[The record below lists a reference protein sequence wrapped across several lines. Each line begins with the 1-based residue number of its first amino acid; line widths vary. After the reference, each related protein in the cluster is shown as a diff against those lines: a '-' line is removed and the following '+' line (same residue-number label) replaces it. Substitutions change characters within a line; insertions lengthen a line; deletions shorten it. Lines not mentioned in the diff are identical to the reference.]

1 MIDFGP
7 SFAWFGQAAEQRD
20 DAPLRAAIPSQLVD
34 LWQEVREEIGP
45 ARFDPVLGEI
55 RPGKRFRADSRTAW
69 AQTNAEK
76 PEDFVNLTLEIEA
89 SELSLN
95 LVGGYSE
102 QFKKVEPW
110 LRKPKAWSFLK
121 EHPEFILVIFVRH
134 ATVGSTGR
142 AMWKGA
148 KWIEEE
154 RRILG
159 ETSPTDISIRL
170 TTIGAR
176 LDSKTEKPALHIRRA
191 WTPAE
196 MSAMEDAS
204 EIAREV
210 EAWLDPIQQI
220 RITPSQS

>member
-7 SFAWFGQAAEQRD
+7 SFAWFGKDVEQRD
-20 DAPLRAAIPSQLVD
+20 ETLRSAIPSQLTD
-34 LWQEVREEIGP
+34 LWQEVRGSIGP
-45 ARFDPVLGEI
+45 TRFDPVLGEI
-55 RPGKRFRADSRTAW
+55 RPGERFGRDRRTAW

-89 SELSLN
+89 AELSLN

-110 LRKPKAWSFLK
+110 LRKPKAWRFLK
-121 EHPEFILVIFVRH
+121 EHPELVLVIFIRH
-134 ATVGSTGR
+134 GTTGP
-142 AMWKGA
+142 AGKVMWKGA

-154 RRILG
+154 RMILG
-159 ETSPTDISIRL
+159 QISPIDISTRL

-176 LDSKTEKPALHIRRA
+176 LDDKTEKLALHIRRA
-191 WTPAE
+191 WTPADV
-196 MSAMEDAS
+196 SAMEDISAITS
-204 EIAREV
+204 GV

-220 RITPSQS
+220 RTTPSQN